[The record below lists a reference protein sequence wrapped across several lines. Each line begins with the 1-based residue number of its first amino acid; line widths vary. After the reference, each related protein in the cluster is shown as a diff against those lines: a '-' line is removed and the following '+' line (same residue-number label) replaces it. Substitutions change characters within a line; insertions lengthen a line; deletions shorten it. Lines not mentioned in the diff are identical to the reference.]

1 MPKYTAK
8 ITETI
13 YRVAYITVE
22 AEDEGDAWDRAESEM
37 YSVPDD
43 RFLTLDGNLEVSD
56 LELDEKTD
64 GPCPLAAWY
73 DTSAELE

>member
-13 YRVAYITVE
+13 YRVAYVTVE

-37 YSVPDD
+37 YSIPDAH
-43 RFLTLDGNLEVSD
+43 FLALDGNLEVTDMESD
-56 LELDEKTD
+56 PLD